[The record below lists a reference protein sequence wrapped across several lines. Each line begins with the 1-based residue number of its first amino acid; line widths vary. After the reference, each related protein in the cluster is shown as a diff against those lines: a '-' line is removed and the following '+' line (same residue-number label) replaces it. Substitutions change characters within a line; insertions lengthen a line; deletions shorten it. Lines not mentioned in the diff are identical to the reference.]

1 MAFTNTPRFHMAT
14 QKTATVFHRLPGAL
28 ACVGVLLA
36 LAGCAAA
43 PTQGTPQADAAHK
56 APAQAQPAYSAQ
68 AAQATQPALAQY
80 SLIHAAHLPHL
91 AWALKGQTTA
101 LALNEVQRGTLATLA
116 FEVRDQLQPR
126 LEQARAA
133 EQDIAQAA
141 LAGASVQQLAA
152 RLNRLQQLKREAAQ
166 VQIDATQRIRATLDA
181 TQYQQ
186 LRQRAHAQA
195 PAAPAMPEYSLL
207 LPAHLPHLM
216 SWVAKLDASAE
227 HQQALSRYADEQVR
241 PALRPR
247 LQQAQQ
253 LEQEI
258 ARAALEGRSAQDLAP
273 QLDRLAQLKREAAE
287 IHLHC
292 IAQVRQTLPPDQYA
306 RLLVL
311 AKAKAKATT
320 P

>member
-1 MAFTNTPRFHMAT
+1 MAPQASSFPLRHL
-14 QKTATVFHRLPGAL
+14 TVAL
-28 ACVGVLLA
+28 ACAGLALA
-36 LAGCAAA
+36 LAGCASA
-43 PTQGTPQADAAHK
+43 PPQASAAH
-56 APAQAQPAYSAQ
+56 QPQGQPGYSAQ

-80 SLIHAAHLPHL
+80 SLVHAAHLPHL

-101 LALNEVQRGTLATLA
+101 LALNEVQRGTLAALA

-126 LEQARAA
+126 LEQARAT

-141 LAGASVQQLAA
+141 LAGASVPQLAA
-152 RLNRLQQLKREAAQ
+152 QLDRLQQLKREAAQ
-166 VQIDATQRIRATLDA
+166 VQIDATQRIRTTLDA
-181 TQYQQ
+181 AQYQQ

-216 SWVAKLDASAE
+216 PFVAKLNASAE

-258 ARAALEGRSAQDLAP
+258 APHSMAAARKTWRPSSTAWPRCAARPQKSTCAASPRCARPCRPSSTRACWRWPSP
-273 QLDRLAQLKREAAE
+273 QRAEARATQHPPFP
-287 IHLHC
+287 IHDFTEFF
-292 IAQVRQTLPPDQYA
+292 A
-306 RLLVL
+306 
-311 AKAKAKATT
+311 
-320 P
+320 

>member
-1 MAFTNTPRFHMAT
+1 MAKQPRF
-14 QKTATVFHRLPGAL
+14 FHSLSGAL
-28 ACVGVLLA
+28 TCAGVALA
-36 LAGCAAA
+36 LSGCA
-43 PTQGTPQADAAHK
+43 GTPDTS
-56 APAQAQPAYSAQ
+56 APQQPDGRQAYSAR
-68 AAQATQPALAQY
+68 ASQATQPALARY
-80 SLIHAAHLPHL
+80 SLIHAANLPHL
-91 AWALKGQTTA
+91 AWTLKGQTAA
-101 LALNEVQRGTLATLA
+101 LGLNETQRTTLAALA

-152 RLNRLQQLKREAAQ
+152 RLDRLQQLKREAAQ
-166 VQIDATQRIRATLDA
+166 VQIDATQRIRTTLDA
-181 TQYQQ
+181 AQYQQ
-186 LRQRAHAQA
+186 LRQRALALA

-216 SWVAKLDASAE
+216 QWVAKLDASAE
-227 HQQALSRYADEQVR
+227 HRQALSRHADEQVR

-258 ARAALEGRSAQDLAP
+258 ARAALDGRSAQDLAP

-287 IHLHC
+287 IHMRC
-292 IAQVRQTLPPDQYA
+292 IAQVRQTLPPEQYA
-306 RLLVL
+306 RLLAL
-311 AKAKAKATT
+311 AQPAAR
-320 P
+320 

>member
-1 MAFTNTPRFHMAT
+1 MALQASSIPFRHL
-14 QKTATVFHRLPGAL
+14 TAAL
-28 ACVGVLLA
+28 ACAGLALA
-36 LAGCAAA
+36 LAGCASV
-43 PTQGTPQADAAHK
+43 PPQAGAAHQAP
-56 APAQAQPAYSAQ
+56 APAQPGYSAQ

-80 SLIHAAHLPHL
+80 SLVHAAHLPHL

-101 LALNEVQRGTLATLA
+101 LALNEVQRGTLAALA

-126 LEQARAA
+126 LEQARAT

-152 RLNRLQQLKREAAQ
+152 RLDRLQQLKREAAQ
-166 VQIDATQRIRATLDA
+166 AQIDATQRIRATLDA
-181 TQYQQ
+181 AQYQQ
-186 LRQRAHAQA
+186 LRQRALALA

-216 SWVAKLDASAE
+216 PFVGQLDASAE
-227 HQQALSRYADEQVR
+227 HRQALSRHADEQVR

-287 IHLHC
+287 IHLRC
-292 IAQVRQTLPPDQYA
+292 IAQVRQTLPPEQYA
-306 RLLVL
+306 RLLAL
-311 AKAKAKATT
+311 AQPAAR
-320 P
+320 

>member
-1 MAFTNTPRFHMAT
+1 MASQASSFPLRRL
-14 QKTATVFHRLPGAL
+14 TVAL
-28 ACVGVLLA
+28 ACAGLALA
-36 LAGCAAA
+36 LAGCAGA
-43 PTQGTPQADAAHK
+43 PPQAAAHQ
-56 APAQAQPAYSAQ
+56 APASGQPGYSAQ

-80 SLIHAAHLPHL
+80 SLVHAAHLPHL

-101 LALNEVQRGTLATLA
+101 LALNEVQRGTLAALA

-126 LEQARAA
+126 LEQARAT

-141 LAGASVQQLAA
+141 LAGASVQQLAE
-152 RLNRLQQLKREAAQ
+152 RLDRLQQLKREAAQ
-166 VQIDATQRIRATLDA
+166 VQIEATQRIRATLDA
-181 TQYQQ
+181 AQYQQ
-186 LRQRAHAQA
+186 LRQRALALA

-216 SWVAKLDASAE
+216 SYVAQLDASAE
-227 HQQALSRYADEQVR
+227 HRQALSRHADEQVR

-287 IHLHC
+287 IHLRC
-292 IAQVRQTLPPDQYA
+292 IAQVRQTLPPEQYA
-306 RLLVL
+306 RLLAL
-311 AKAKAKATT
+311 AQPAAR
-320 P
+320 